1 MEGPLPAPDLM
12 PDLTHHLATLGP
24 LAILVGS
31 AIEGQ
36 LSAMAGGVMA
46 REHLMSP
53 LAVFAA
59 AVAGTTLVDYIL
71 FVLGRSFRRSDFVT
85 RASKKRGF
93 AKALSLIER
102 FPTGFILS
110 FRFIYGL
117 RAAGPVAIGVTR
129 IAHRRFAVL
138 NVVGALIW
146 ATVCVGLG
154 YLIGPA
160 LMTLMHS
167 TAGEAA
173 PVVAAVLFA
182 AVIGGVLLW
191 RRRRKGETPA

>member
-1 MEGPLPAPDLM
+1 M

-24 LAILVGS
+24 VAILVGS
-31 AIEGQ
+31 AVEGQ

-53 LAVFAA
+53 LVVFAA
-59 AVAGTTLVDYIL
+59 AALGSTLVDYVL
-71 FVLGRSFRRSDFVT
+71 FVLGRSFRESRFVT
-85 RASKKRGF
+85 KASKKKSF
-93 AKALSLIER
+93 AKAVDLIER
-102 FPTGFILS
+102 FPNSFILS

-129 IAHRRFAVL
+129 IGHRRFAVL

-146 ATVCVGLG
+146 AAACVGLG

-160 LMTLMHS
+160 LMSLMHGA
-167 TAGEAA
+167 AGTAA
-173 PVVAAVLFA
+173 PIVAGAAFA
-182 AVIGGVLLW
+182 AVIGAVLFW
-191 RRRRKGETPA
+191 RARTAKT

>member
-1 MEGPLPAPDLM
+1 M

-24 LAILVGS
+24 FAILVGS
-31 AIEGQ
+31 AVEGQ

-59 AVAGTTLVDYIL
+59 AVAGTALVDYIL
-71 FVLGRSFRRSDFVT
+71 FVLGRSFRRSGFVT
-85 RASKKRGF
+85 KASKRRSF
-93 AKALSLIER
+93 AKAVELIER

-129 IAHRRFAVL
+129 IGHRRFAVL

-173 PVVAAVLFA
+173 PIVVAALFA
-182 AVIGGVLLW
+182 AVIAGVLLW
-191 RRRRKGETPA
+191 RRRGKDETPESVLD

>member
-1 MEGPLPAPDLM
+1 M

-24 LAILVGS
+24 FAILLGS
-31 AIEGQ
+31 AVEGQ

-46 REHLMSP
+46 REHLISP

-59 AVAGTTLVDYIL
+59 AVAGTALADYIL

-85 RASKKRGF
+85 RASQKRGF
-93 AKALSLIER
+93 ARALALIER

-129 IAHRRFAVL
+129 IAHRRFALL
-138 NVVGALIW
+138 NVAGALIW
-146 ATVCVGLG
+146 ASVCVGLG

-173 PVVAAVLFA
+173 PIVAVVLFA
-182 AVIGGVLLW
+182 FVGGGVILW
-191 RRRRKGETPA
+191 RRRRKDEAPESALD